1 MVAARYINRELFLV
15 FAVTALVLLVVAVGG
30 RFIGYLQDAAAGKY
44 AAEGLI
50 GILRLRMPGFLQL
63 LLPFAFYIAVLLTFS
78 RLHADREMAVLQCGG
93 SSPGRLLK
101 WIAAPLLAMVALTGW
116 LSLQVTPAGNAAL
129 AELLT
134 EQRART
140 AFEAVNP
147 GVFNVFDRDSRVVYA
162 ESVSEDRGTLSDVF
176 ISDYTPGQPVAT
188 VWAREGR
195 QYLDE
200 STGSRFLVLR
210 DGRRY
215 LGSSGSRNY
224 RVTAF
229 ETLSQRIAEDRRPPR
244 RIDED
249 AVPTAAL
256 WARGDAAAMAELHW
270 RVGLPVFCLVSTL
283 LALGIARAKPRQGR
297 FARVVPAMLVLLA
310 YYFLL
315 LANRSALA
323 DGALPLFVGL
333 WPVHALFYVAGAIL
347 FARANRPV
355 PAS

>member
-1 MVAARYINRELFLV
+1 MVAARYINRELLLV

-44 AAEGLI
+44 AAEGLVD
-50 GILRLRMPGFLQL
+50 ILRLRMPGFLQL

-93 SSPGRLLK
+93 LTPERLLK
-101 WIAAPLLAMVALTGW
+101 WIAAPLAVMVGVTGW
-116 LSLQVTPAGNAAL
+116 LSLQITPASNAAL
-129 AELLT
+129 AALLT

-140 AFEAVNP
+140 AFDAVNP
-147 GVFNVFDRDSRVVYA
+147 GLFNVFDRDSRVVYA
-162 ESVSEDRGTLSDVF
+162 ESVSEDRGTLTDVF
-176 ISDYTPGQPVAT
+176 ISDYRAGQPVAT

-200 STGSRFLVLR
+200 RTGSRFLVLK

-215 LGSSGSRNY
+215 LGNSGAENY
-224 RVTAF
+224 RITRF

-249 AVPTAAL
+249 AVPTFAL
-256 WARGDAAAMAELHW
+256 WERGDAAAMAELHW
-270 RVGLPVFCLVSTL
+270 RAGLPVFCLVSTL
-283 LALGIARAKPRQGR
+283 LAIGIARARPRQGR
-297 FARVVPAMLVLLA
+297 FARVVPAVLVLLA

-315 LANRSALA
+315 LANQGALA
-323 DGALPLFVGL
+323 EGVLPSPAGL
-333 WPVHALFYVAGAIL
+333 WPAHALFYAAGAIL
-347 FARANRPV
+347 FARAGRPV
-355 PAS
+355 AA

>member
-1 MVAARYINRELFLV
+1 MVAARYINRELLSV
-15 FAVTALVLLVVAVGG
+15 FAVTTLVLLVVAVGG

-50 GILRLRMPGFLQL
+50 HILRLRMPGFLQL

-78 RLHADREMAVLQCGG
+78 RLHADREIAVLQCGG
-93 SSPGRLLK
+93 SSPEKLLK
-101 WIAAPLLAMVALTGW
+101 WIAVPLATMVALTAW
-116 LSLQVTPAGNAAL
+116 LSLQVTPASNAAL
-129 AELLT
+129 GALLT

-147 GVFNVFDRDSRVVYA
+147 GLFNVFDRDSRVIYA

-176 ISDYTPGQPVAT
+176 ISDYRPGQPVAT

-200 STGSRFLVLR
+200 GTGSRFLVLR

-215 LGSSGSRNY
+215 LAGSGAGNY

-249 AVPTAAL
+249 AVPTIAL
-256 WARGDAAAMAELHW
+256 WERGDAEAMAELHW

-283 LALGIARAKPRQGR
+283 LALGIARARPRQGR

-315 LANRSALA
+315 LANRSTLA
-323 DGALPLFVGL
+323 EGVIPLPMGL
-333 WPVHALFYVAGAIL
+333 WGVHALFYLAGAIL
-347 FARANRPV
+347 FARASKPV
-355 PAS
+355 PA

>member
-1 MVAARYINRELFLV
+1 MVAARYINRELLSV

-30 RFIGYLQDAAAGKY
+30 RFVGYLQDAAAGKY

-50 GILRLRMPGFLQL
+50 DVLRLRLPGFLQL

-93 SSPGRLLK
+93 SSPARLLK
-101 WIAAPLLAMVALTGW
+101 WIAAPLAGMVALTAW
-116 LSLQVTPAGNAAL
+116 LSLQVTPASNAAL
-129 AELLT
+129 GALLT

-147 GVFNVFDRDSRVVYA
+147 GLFNVFDRDSRVVYA

-176 ISDYTPGQPVAT
+176 ISDYRPGQPVAT

-195 QYLDE
+195 QYVDG

-215 LGSSGSRNY
+215 LGTSGARNY

-229 ETLSQRIAEDRRPPR
+229 DTLSQRIAEERRPPR
-244 RIDED
+244 RVDED
-249 AVPTAAL
+249 AVPTLAL
-256 WARGDAAAMAELHW
+256 WARGDPAAVAELHW
-270 RVGLPVFCLVSTL
+270 RVGLPVFCLISSL
-283 LALGIARAKPRQGR
+283 LALGIARAGPRQGR
-297 FARVVPAMLVLLA
+297 FARVVPAVLALLA

-315 LANRSALA
+315 LVNRSALT
-323 DGALPLFVGL
+323 DGALPLPVGL
-333 WPVHALFYVAGAIL
+333 WPVHAVFYVAGAVL
-347 FARANRPV
+347 FARAGRPV
-355 PAS
+355 SA

>member
-1 MVAARYINRELFLV
+1 MV
-15 FAVTALVLLVVAVGG
+15 FAVTTLVLLVVAVGG

-44 AAEGLI
+44 AAEGLV
-50 GILRLRMPGFLQL
+50 GILSLRMPGFLQL

-93 SSPGRLLK
+93 LTPGRLLR
-101 WIAAPLLAMVALTGW
+101 WIAAPLALMLAATSW
-116 LSLQVTPAGNAAL
+116 LSLQVTPASNAAL
-129 AELLT
+129 GALLT

-140 AFEAVNP
+140 AFEALSP
-147 GVFNVFDRDSRVVYA
+147 GLFNVFDRDSRVVYA
-162 ESVSEDRGTLSDVF
+162 DSVSRDRGTLEDVF
-176 ISDYTPGQPVAT
+176 ISDYRPGQPVAT

-195 QYLDE
+195 QIVDE
-200 STGSRFLVLR
+200 RTGSRFLVLQ

-215 LGSSGSRNY
+215 LGHGGARNY
-224 RVTAF
+224 RVTTF
-229 ETLSQRIAEDRRPPR
+229 DTLSQRIAEERRPPR

-249 AVPTAAL
+249 AVPTLAL
-256 WARGDAAAMAELHW
+256 WKRGDAAAMAELHW

-297 FARVVPAMLVLLA
+297 FARVVPAMLALLA

-323 DGALPLFVGL
+323 EGAVPVPVGL
-333 WPVHALFYVAGAIL
+333 WPVHAVFYAAGAFL
-347 FARANRPV
+347 FARSGRPV
-355 PAS
+355 SA